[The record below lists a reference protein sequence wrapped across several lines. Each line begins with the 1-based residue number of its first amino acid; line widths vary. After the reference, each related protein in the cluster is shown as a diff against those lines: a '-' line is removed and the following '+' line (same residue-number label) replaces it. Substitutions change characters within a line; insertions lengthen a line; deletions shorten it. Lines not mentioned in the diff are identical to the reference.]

1 MEDIMTYSFSFEPKR
16 ILCPLDFS
24 ELSDLALK
32 YAAVA
37 AREYDA
43 TLDVLHAETFELPRY
58 FSRSES
64 DHLIQ
69 ELATAK
75 SGLRNHL
82 AEHVQKVLGIHAKEM
97 DLKFEVIETHPVGAI
112 LDFTKQAAIDLIVM
126 GTHGY
131 GGLKRLRLGSVAEN
145 TVANATVPVF
155 TVRQNTHLFI
165 DVTRADS
172 IPVLEKILCP
182 SNMSETAV
190 FALRHAADL
199 AERFGAVLTVL
210 YIGETD
216 KDADISKDEEKLCT
230 WIADTVKVECEVK
243 PMVRKGPAA
252 EEIISFARENKDD
265 LIVLGAR
272 HQQFL
277 EATFFGRTTELVV
290 RHAPCPVLITPRFP
304 AS

>member
-1 MEDIMTYSFSFEPKR
+1 MEDIMTNSFSFAPKH
-16 ILCPLDFS
+16 ILCPMDFS

-43 TLDVLHAETFELPRY
+43 TVHVLHAETFELPRY

-69 ELATAK
+69 ELAAART
-75 SGLRNHL
+75 SLRNHL
-82 AEHVQKVLGIHAKEM
+82 AEHVQNILGIHAKGLDM
-97 DLKFEVIETHPVGAI
+97 KFEALETHPAGAI

-131 GGLKRLRLGSVAEN
+131 GGLKRFRLGSVAEN
-145 TVANATVPVF
+145 TVENATVPVF
-155 TVRQNTHLFI
+155 TVRQKTHLFI

-172 IPVLEKILCP
+172 IPVLEKILCA

-190 FALRHAADL
+190 LALRHAAAL

-216 KDADISKDEEKLCT
+216 KHADISKDEENLCT

-243 PMVRKGPAA
+243 PMVRKGHAA
-252 EEIISFARENKDD
+252 EEIISFARKNKDD

-277 EATFFGRTTELVV
+277 EATFFGKTTELVA
-290 RHAPCPVLITPRFP
+290 RHAPCPVLITPFFS

>member
-1 MEDIMTYSFSFEPKR
+1 MTYFFSFEPKR
-16 ILCPLDFS
+16 ILCPVDFS

-43 TLDVLHAETFELPRY
+43 TLHVLHAETFELPRY

-69 ELATAK
+69 ELARAK
-75 SGLRNHL
+75 TGLRNHL
-82 AEHVQKVLGIHAKEM
+82 AEHVQKVLQIHAKGM

-155 TVRQNTHLFI
+155 TVRQKTHLFI

-190 FALRHAADL
+190 FALRHAAAL

-210 YIGETD
+210 YIGD

-243 PMVRKGPAA
+243 PMVRKGHAA
-252 EEIISFARENKDD
+252 EEIISYARENKDD

>member
-1 MEDIMTYSFSFEPKR
+1 MADTFAFEPKR

-32 YAAVA
+32 YASVA
-37 AREYDA
+37 AREYNS
-43 TLDVLHAETFELPRY
+43 TLHVLHAETFELPRY

-75 SGLRNHL
+75 TGFRNHL
-82 AEHVQKVLGIHAKEM
+82 AEHVQKVLGTHAKEI
-97 DLKFEVIETHPVGAI
+97 DLKFEVIEEHPAGAI
-112 LDFTKQAAIDLIVM
+112 LDFTKQTAIDLIVM

-155 TVRQNTHLFI
+155 TVRQKTHLFI
-165 DVTRADS
+165 DVLRADPM
-172 IPVLEKILCP
+172 PVLEKIMCP
-182 SNMSETAV
+182 SNISKTAV
-190 FALRHAADL
+190 TALRHAAAL

-210 YIGETD
+210 HIRETA
-216 KDADISKDEEKLCT
+216 KDADISKDEKKLCE
-230 WIADTVKVECEVK
+230 WIADTVKVQCDVK
-243 PMVRKGPAA
+243 PMVLSGHAA
-252 EEIISFARENKDD
+252 EEIISYAKENKND

-304 AS
+304 VS

>member
-1 MEDIMTYSFSFEPKR
+1 MADIFTFEPKH

-32 YAAVA
+32 YASVA
-37 AREYDA
+37 AREYNA
-43 TLDVLHAETFELPRY
+43 TLHVLHAETFELPRY
-58 FSRSES
+58 FSRKES
-64 DHLIQ
+64 DHLIK

-75 SGLRNHL
+75 ASLRNDL
-82 AEHVQKVLGIHAKEM
+82 AEHVQKVLGIFAKGL
-97 DLKFEVIETHPVGAI
+97 DLKFQAIETHPVGAI

-131 GGLKRLRLGSVAEN
+131 GGMRRLRLGSVAEN

-155 TVRQNTHLFI
+155 TVRQKTHLFI
-165 DVTRADS
+165 DVTRADA
-172 IPVLEKILCP
+172 IPFLKRILCP
-182 SNMSETAV
+182 SNISETAV
-190 FALRHAADL
+190 TALRHAAAL
-199 AERFGAVLTVL
+199 AERFGALLTVL
-210 YIGETD
+210 HIRETD
-216 KDADISKDEEKLCT
+216 TDADISKDEEKLCA
-230 WIADTVKVECEVK
+230 WIADTVKIQCEVQ
-243 PMVRKGPAA
+243 PMVRKGHAA
-252 EEIISFARENKDD
+252 EEIISYAGENKDD

-290 RHAPCPVLITPRFP
+290 RHAPCPVLITPRLS

>member
-1 MEDIMTYSFSFEPKR
+1 MEDIMTNSFSFEPKR
-16 ILCPLDFS
+16 ILCPMDFS

-37 AREYDA
+37 AREYNA
-43 TLDVLHAETFELPRY
+43 TLHVLHAETFELPRY

-64 DHLIQ
+64 DQLIQ

-75 SGLRNHL
+75 ASLRNHL
-82 AEHVQKVLGIHAKEM
+82 AEHVQKILGIHTNGL
-97 DLKFEVIETHPVGAI
+97 DLKFEALETRPEGAI
-112 LDFTKQAAIDLIVM
+112 LDFTRQAVIDLIVM

-145 TVANATVPVF
+145 TVADATVPVF
-155 TVRQNTHLFI
+155 TVRQKNHLFI
-165 DVTRADS
+165 DVLHADS

-182 SNMSETAV
+182 SNISETAV
-190 FALRHAADL
+190 TALRHAAAL

-210 YIGETD
+210 YISE
-216 KDADISKDEEKLCT
+216 KDHPSDISKDEEKLCT
-230 WIADTVKVECEVK
+230 WIADTVKVKCEVK
-243 PMVRKGPAA
+243 PMVRRGHAA
-252 EEIISFARENKDD
+252 EEIISYARENKDD

-277 EATFFGRTTELVV
+277 EATFFGRTTELVM
-290 RHAPCPVLITPRFP
+290 RHAPCPVLITPYL
-304 AS
+304 SES

>member
-1 MEDIMTYSFSFEPKR
+1 MTNSFSFAPKH
-16 ILCPLDFS
+16 ILCPMDFS

-43 TLDVLHAETFELPRY
+43 TVHVLHAETFELPRY

-69 ELATAK
+69 ELAAART
-75 SGLRNHL
+75 SLRNHL
-82 AEHVQKVLGIHAKEM
+82 AEHVQNILGIHAKGLDM
-97 DLKFEVIETHPVGAI
+97 KFEALETHPAGAI

-131 GGLKRLRLGSVAEN
+131 GGLKRFRLGSVAEN
-145 TVANATVPVF
+145 TVENATVPVF
-155 TVRQNTHLFI
+155 TVRQKTHLFI

-172 IPVLEKILCP
+172 IPVLEKILCA

-190 FALRHAADL
+190 LALRHAAAL

-216 KDADISKDEEKLCT
+216 KHADISKDEENLCT

-243 PMVRKGPAA
+243 PMVRKGHAA
-252 EEIISFARENKDD
+252 EEIISFARKNKDD

-277 EATFFGRTTELVV
+277 EATFFGKTTELVA
-290 RHAPCPVLITPRFP
+290 RHAPCPVLITPFFS

>member
-1 MEDIMTYSFSFEPKR
+1 MADIFSFEPRR

-32 YAAVA
+32 YAEVA
-37 AREYDA
+37 AREYNA
-43 TLDVLHAETFELPRY
+43 TLHVLHAETFELPRY

-75 SGLRNHL
+75 TGLRNHL
-82 AEHVQKVLGIHAKEM
+82 AEHVQKVLGIHAKEI
-97 DLKFEVIETHPVGAI
+97 DLKFDVIEAHPVGAI
-112 LDFTKQAAIDLIVM
+112 LDFTKQAAIDLIVI

-145 TVANATVPVF
+145 TVANVTVPVF
-155 TVRQNTHLFI
+155 TVRQKTHLFI
-165 DVTRADS
+165 DVSHADS
-172 IPVLEKILCP
+172 IPVLERILCP

-190 FALRHAADL
+190 FALRHAAAIAD
-199 AERFGAVLTVL
+199 RFGAVLTVL
-210 YIGETD
+210 HIRETD
-216 KDADISKDEEKLCT
+216 KDADISKDEEKLCS

-243 PMVRKGPAA
+243 PMVSKGHAA
-252 EEIISFARENKDD
+252 EEILSYAKENKDD

-277 EATFFGRTTELVV
+277 EVTFFGRTTELVV

-304 AS
+304 GS

>member
-1 MEDIMTYSFSFEPKR
+1 MEDIMTNSFSFAPKH
-16 ILCPLDFS
+16 ILCPMDFS

-32 YAAVA
+32 YACVA
-37 AREYDA
+37 TREYNA
-43 TLDVLHAETFELPRY
+43 TLHVLHAETFELPRY

-64 DHLIQ
+64 DQLIQ
-69 ELATAK
+69 ELAAART
-75 SGLRNHL
+75 SLRNHL
-82 AEHVQKVLGIHAKEM
+82 AEHVQNILGIHAKGLDM
-97 DLKFEVIETHPVGAI
+97 KFEALETHPAGAI

-131 GGLKRLRLGSVAEN
+131 GGLKRFRLGSVAEN
-145 TVANATVPVF
+145 IVENATVPVF
-155 TVRQNTHLFI
+155 TVRQKTHLFI

-172 IPVLEKILCP
+172 IPVLEKILCA

-190 FALRHAADL
+190 LALRHAAAL

-216 KDADISKDEEKLCT
+216 KHADISKDEENLCT

-243 PMVRKGPAA
+243 PMVRKGHAA
-252 EEIISFARENKDD
+252 EEIISFARKNKDD

-277 EATFFGRTTELVV
+277 EATFFGKTTELVA
-290 RHAPCPVLITPRFP
+290 RHAPCPVLITPFFS